1 MIGRLFIWTIRG
13 YQVMISRYTPP
24 SCRYH
29 PTCSHY
35 AIQAF
40 KVHGLFR
47 GFFLSSYR
55 ILRCNP
61 WGGYGYD
68 PIPATD
74 VQKNEE

>member
-13 YQVMISRYTPP
+13 YQLMISRYTPP

-35 AIQAF
+35 AIEAF

-68 PIPATD
+68 PIPA
-74 VQKNEE
+74 KEEQIK